1 MQKLRDSLNSK
12 LKKKQHQ
19 PHEGGTIQELKL
31 DTPEPGFTQGSTPK
45 PHVINLRKVILEKPD
60 PKLTEQNLQH

>member
-12 LKKKQHQ
+12 LKKKHQ
-19 PHEGGTIQELKL
+19 PEEGTIQELKL
-31 DTPEPGFTQGSTPK
+31 DTPEPGFAQGSTPK

-60 PKLTEQNLQH
+60 SKTIEQGLQH

>member
-12 LKKKQHQ
+12 LKKKHQ
-19 PHEGGTIQELKL
+19 PEEGTIQELKL

-60 PKLTEQNLQH
+60 SKTREQGLQH